1 VNGATARA
9 RPASF
14 YLCDF
19 DGTVA
24 RADVGNRFF
33 ARFIQDQVAHQALL
47 ARWFD
52 ESLGG
57 RGILE
62 GECALAE
69 ATESEALAFADEH
82 AAIDPDFPGF
92 VAAAR
97 RAGSEVAIASD
108 GLLLYIRRILD
119 QNGLA
124 HVPASAN
131 GLVFARSRMTP
142 VFGSPAGEG
151 CGQCGSCKAA
161 VLARQGRG
169 FARTVFIGDGLS
181 DRCGAR
187 VADVV
192 YAKGDLASWCERAG
206 LAARRWETF
215 ADVGRAEGLAE
226 FPSLEARA

>member
-1 VNGATARA
+1 MRAT
-9 RPASF
+9 PASF

-33 ARFIQDQVAHQALL
+33 ARFIADRAAYEALL

-57 RGILE
+57 RGILA
-62 GECALAE
+62 GECALSEVSE
-69 ATESEALAFADEH
+69 AEALAFAEEH
-82 AAIDPDFPGF
+82 RAIDPAFPAF

-97 RAGSEVAIASD
+97 RAGSDVAIASD

-119 QNGLA
+119 LNGLA
-124 HVPASAN
+124 DVEASAN
-131 GLVFARSRMTP
+131 GLVFDGRRIAP

-161 VLARQGRG
+161 VLARRARG
-169 FARTVFIGDGLS
+169 FARTVFVGDALS
-181 DRCGAR
+181 DRRGAR
-187 VADVV
+187 AADVV
-192 YAKGDLASWCERAG
+192 YAKGDLATWC
-206 LAARRWETF
+206 AREGVDARPWNSF
-215 ADVGRAEGLAE
+215 ADVGRAEGLTT
-226 FPSLEARA
+226 LEPIR